1 MGRGNSRERG
11 GDCSLCLGVGL
22 GSGAAAEAEIGALLG
37 EGDVGSAGCVSFELL
52 LSESAYG
59 GEDDALIDDLESELS
74 AAMGNEII

>member
-1 MGRGNSRERG
+1 
-11 GDCSLCLGVGL
+11 
-22 GSGAAAEAEIGALLG
+22 
-37 EGDVGSAGCVSFELL
+37 VSFELL